1 MYPTTGSPSATQD
14 PKSIPQLVSKA
25 DVPRYPNSHSVDK
38 GNEEIEP
45 NQQEEKVPL
54 NTSESSLTSQ
64 ASKSIPK
71 IPRKEAVVENQKKI
85 RHLQEPQPAA
95 LHKLPIVFLG

>member
-38 GNEEIEP
+38 GNKEIEP
-45 NQQEEKVPL
+45 NQQEQKVPL

-71 IPRKEAVVENQKKI
+71 IPRKEAAVENQKK
-85 RHLQEPQPAA
+85 R
-95 LHKLPIVFLG
+95 